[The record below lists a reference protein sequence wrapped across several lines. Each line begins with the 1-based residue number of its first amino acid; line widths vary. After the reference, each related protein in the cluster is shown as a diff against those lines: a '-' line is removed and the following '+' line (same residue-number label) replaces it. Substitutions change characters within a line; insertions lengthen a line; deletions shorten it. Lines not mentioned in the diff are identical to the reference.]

1 MVTHSSILAWRNPM
15 DRGTWWA
22 TAHGVAKESDTT
34 EQLKQQYYYIQYITI
49 GYISEVCSGFLPF
62 VIHFRFCSRL
72 PNSCFTYLYSY
83 S

>member
-1 MVTHSSILAWRNPM
+1 M

-49 GYISEVCSGFLPF
+49 GYISEVCSSFLPF
-62 VIHFRFCSRL
+62 VIHFRFL
-72 PNSCFTYLYSY
+72 Q
-83 S
+83 